1 MKAIVYHK
9 YGSPDVL
16 QTEDVEKPTPK
27 ENRVLVKVHAASI
40 NAGDWREMR
49 ADPFLIRMGGGLL
62 RPKDPRLGSDVS
74 GRVEGIGENVT
85 RFRRGM
91 RSSDVLMAPLPS
103 MPLPEKC
110 IWCRSRPIGPLKK
123 RRRCL

>member
-1 MKAIVYHK
+1 MYGSKHSWRKRMKAVVYHK

-16 QTEDVEKPTPK
+16 QMEDVEKPTPK

-62 RPKDPRLGSDVS
+62 RPNDPHPGGDVA
-74 GRVEGIGENVT
+74 GRVEAGGGNVKH
-85 RFRRGM
+85 FSRG
-91 RSSDVLMAPLPS
+91 
-103 MPLPEKC
+103 
-110 IWCRSRPIGPLKK
+110 
-123 RRRCL
+123 